1 MPESDEIRQELLET
15 QQALDAVKRQVVA
28 SAIRFTLEQVVRP
41 KQLASMTRAELE
53 LLRRIAQLR
62 PEWRDASSVDLDD
75 EMAGELIG
83 ILTRV
88 RARQMEIT

>member
-15 QQALDAVKRQVVA
+15 EQALDAAKRQVVA

-62 PEWRDASSVDLDD
+62 PEWKDASSVDLND

-88 RARQMEIT
+88 RARQMETT